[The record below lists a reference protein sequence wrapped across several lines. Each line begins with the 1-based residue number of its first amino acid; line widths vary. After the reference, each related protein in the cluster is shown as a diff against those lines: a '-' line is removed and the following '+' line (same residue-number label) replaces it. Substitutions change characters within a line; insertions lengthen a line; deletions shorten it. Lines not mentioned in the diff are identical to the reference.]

1 MVDWK
6 MVILRGVGAALVPTA
21 VEWVK
26 GFMPGVTIE
35 KVDMPALV
43 VGLIAAY
50 FEERQT
56 GAFRDILAGLSA
68 GGIGQGIAG
77 FLAGIIPKPSGGG

>member
-6 MVILRGVGAALVPTA
+6 MVILRGVGAALVDQA
-21 VEWVK
+21 VELVK

-35 KVDMPALV
+35 KVDVPALA

-56 GAFRDILAGLSA
+56 GALRDILAGLSA
-68 GGIGQGIAG
+68 AGVGKGISG
-77 FLAGIIPKPSGGG
+77 FITGLIKTGGG